1 MNWKAFFLIVL
12 GMGAFCSAEVVTKE
26 IIYSD
31 GKTEMNGL
39 LAWDDAVQGER
50 PGILVVHE
58 WWGQNNYARSR
69 AQELAKLGYAALAV
83 DMYGEGKLA
92 EHPKDAG
99 AFSSAVMHN
108 MDEAKGRFLAAKKV
122 LAEEEITDGE
132 KMAAI
137 GYCFG
142 GGVVLHMAR
151 MGVDL
156 DGVVSFH
163 GSLGSKVV
171 AEPGSIQ
178 AKILVCNG
186 EDDTFVSAEAI
197 EAFKKEMKTAGADMT
212 FENYPGAVHSFT
224 NKDATRIG
232 KKFEIPLAYNRKADK
247 ASWREMQ
254 DLFDEIFE

>member
-1 MNWKAFFLIVL
+1 MNWKAFLLIL
-12 GMGAFCSAEVVTKE
+12 IGTGTLSSAEVVTKE
-26 IIYSD
+26 ITYSD
-31 GKTEMNGL
+31 GKTDMKGL
-39 LAWDDAVQGER
+39 LAWDDSVEGDR
-50 PGILVVHE
+50 PGVLVVHE

-69 AQELAKLGYAALAV
+69 ARKLAKLGYAALAV

-99 AFSSAVMHN
+99 AFSSAVMDN

-122 LAEEEITDGE
+122 LADEEITDGE

-163 GSLGSKVV
+163 GSLGSNVI

-197 EAFKKEMKTAGADMT
+197 EAFKEEMKTAQADMT
-212 FENYPGAVHSFT
+212 FKNYQGAVHSFT
-224 NKDATRIG
+224 NMDATRIG

-247 ASWREMQ
+247 ASWREMK
-254 DLFDEIFE
+254 DLFNEIFE